1 MKKIATGN
9 KAVAEAVKQIM
20 PDVVAAYPI
29 TPQTEIVEQVAEFVS
44 SGELKTR
51 YIPVESEHSAMA
63 ACIGAS
69 ITGARTFTATSSHGL
84 LYMHEMTNWAAGA
97 RLPIVMA
104 NVNRSLGPGWNI
116 WAEHTDALQER
127 DTGWLQ
133 VYVSTVQEAYDATLM
148 AFRIAEHNDVLLPV
162 MVNLDGFLLSHIM
175 QPLDTVELGDFI
187 PPLRLPHAIDVKNPA
202 GYGGLTGP
210 DQHFRMRWDIECSMR
225 DSVKVIEATEREFAR
240 RFGRT
245 YGFVEEYQCDDAE
258 VVVVAMGTLGKEAEV
273 AIDLLRKEG
282 VKAGSMRLRW
292 LRPFPR
298 LNLKGKQVV
307 VIDRDYSFGRGGILA
322 TEIMAQTKEEV
333 ASVIAGIGGQEVTYE
348 DVADFIRNR
357 RMGYRVLVR
366 GEQQCLR
373 SVSTPVEVRAA
384 LPPHVSLRLLQSMME
399 NMQPPPRSMEL
410 SAGGHLSSLSSG
422 SMTNPS
428 GSTAR

>member
-9 KAVAEAVKQIM
+9 KAVAEAVKQVK

-29 TPQTEIVEQVAEFVS
+29 TPQTEIVEQIAEFVA
-44 SGELKTR
+44 SGELKGR

-97 RLPIVMA
+97 RLPVVMA

-175 QPLDTVELGDFI
+175 QPLDTVEPGDFV
-187 PPLRLPHAIDVKNPA
+187 PPLHLPHAIDVKNPM

-210 DQHFRMRWDIECSMR
+210 DQHFRMRWDIERSMR
-225 DSVKVIEATEREFAR
+225 DSVNVIEETEKEFAK
-240 RFGRT
+240 RFGRQ
-245 YGFVEEYQCDDAE
+245 YGFTENYRCEDAD
-258 VVVVAMGTLGKEAEV
+258 VIVVAMGTLGKEAEV

-282 VKAGSMRLRW
+282 IKAGSLRIRW
-292 LRPFPR
+292 LRPFPD
-298 LNLKGKQVV
+298 LDLLK
-307 VIDRDYSFGRGGILA
+307 
-322 TEIMAQTKEEV
+322 E
-333 ASVIAGIGGQEVTYE
+333 
-348 DVADFIRNR
+348 NR
-357 RMGYRVLVR
+357 
-366 GEQQCLR
+366 
-373 SVSTPVEVRAA
+373 
-384 LPPHVSLRLLQSMME
+384 
-399 NMQPPPRSMEL
+399 
-410 SAGGHLSSLSSG
+410 SLSSTATTPLAAGG
-422 SMTNPS
+422 SLQRRSWRRQRKRYSVSSP
-428 GSTAR
+428 GSAGRKSRTRM